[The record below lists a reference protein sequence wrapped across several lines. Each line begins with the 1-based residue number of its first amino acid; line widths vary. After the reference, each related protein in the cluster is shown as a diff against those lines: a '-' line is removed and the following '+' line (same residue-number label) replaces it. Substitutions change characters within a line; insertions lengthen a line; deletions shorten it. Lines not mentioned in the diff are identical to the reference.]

1 MARPLGAA
9 SRPSFL
15 RAALESR
22 RRADQLRGLTAITPL
37 TGTLVEMAGQALVNF
52 SSNDYLGL
60 ARHPALIEGAARYL
74 RRYGVGATASRL
86 VCGNL
91 DCLPELE
98 ARLARLKGAEAA
110 LILNSGYQANVA
122 LIPALVN
129 RRSLVLADR
138 LCHNSLIQ
146 GIILSRAKLVR
157 FRHNDL
163 AHLEELLTRHGQ
175 ESERMLV
182 VSESVFSMDGDR
194 ADLDALIAV
203 SRRHRALLMIDE
215 AHATGVLGPG
225 GMGLGC
231 GKDIDV
237 LMGTFGKGLG
247 SYGAYV
253 SCSAE
258 LREYLINFCSGLIY
272 STALPPPVLG
282 AIEAALAL
290 APEMDRER
298 AHLHRLADG
307 LRQGLRALGLS
318 PGDSTTQ
325 IVPVILGDARR
336 ALAMSR
342 WLSRHG
348 FLATA
353 IRPPTVEPGRARLR
367 LALSALHTQE
377 QVDRLL
383 AAISSFANG

>member
-1 MARPLGAA
+1 MAAPTGGRL
-9 SRPSFL
+9 PSFL
-15 RAALESR
+15 RTALESR
-22 RRADQLRGLTAITPL
+22 RRADQLRGLPAITPL
-37 TGTLVEMAGQALVNF
+37 TGTLVEVAGQALINF

-74 RRYGVGATASRL
+74 RRYGAGATASRL

-110 LILNSGYQANVA
+110 LILNSGYQANVS

-146 GIILSRAKLVR
+146 GVVLSRAKLIR

-175 ESERMLV
+175 DAERILV

-215 AHATGVLGPG
+215 AHATGVLGSG
-225 GMGLGC
+225 GMGLGG

-253 SCSAE
+253 ACSAE

-290 APEMDRER
+290 APKMDRER

-318 PGDSTTQ
+318 TGDSTTQ
-325 IVPVILGDARR
+325 IVPVILGDVSR

-348 FLATA
+348 FLAAA
-353 IRPPTVEPGRARLR
+353 IRPPTVEPGQARLR

-383 AAISSFANG
+383 AAISSFLNG